1 MSDKNGGADDFMAVM
16 AQFLKPGDFQ
26 RPSDGDS
33 KKLKLKKPKK
43 DKKEKKVRISEI
55 NSVIIYRVL

>member
-1 MSDKNGGADDFMAVM
+1 MAEM

-26 RPSDGDS
+26 RPSEGDS

-43 DKKEKKVRISEI
+43 DKKEKKVICLSKI
-55 NSVIIYRVL
+55 NVNVKLVFECEVSL